1 MKYWKILLQQFVVN
15 FFNSNTFALRYLE
28 ERMMVGCHALT
39 IKLNILTGKKCIT
52 MVQNIENYK
61 TEFDYVNEVIQL
73 VSFH

>member
-1 MKYWKILLQQFVVN
+1 MGDGGMSRSYNKTEH
-15 FFNSNTFALRYLE
+15 SNW
-28 ERMMVGCHALT
+28 
-39 IKLNILTGKKCIT
+39 KKCIT